1 MKTRSVKIVIKL
13 KPCVLFVI
21 ILLYG
26 CSVIPKGR
34 TSFSEQTRQKT
45 FVLEKITTGKAKTIL
60 SGLNLGTISYLPNS
74 NAVQMKGSPNELAK
88 IDTILNLID
97 ANDLYVMKD
106 LAPALFAR
114 DLPSNEQIAE
124 AIDGLTI
131 GTFGL
136 PPQSGERARGI
147 IDLYGDKVIA
157 IVPERFWPE
166 ICAAVKLG
174 NEAVNAREKVVPP
187 EVPNSNSGRISPNG
201 QSTDHGDG
209 NKQDKSVLSGMATD
223 DTSSRLMLEP
233 RRIRIFGPN
242 TSDPNRNV
250 RSEIRSDS
258 VVDAEELSPRESE
271 TVDEDVSEA
280 KPIIASPARN
290 EPVVSRGIL
299 RPFREVSKSAKV
311 DKTSPVIT
319 FSNGDDVIELS
330 LPETIDLVQLLD
342 LVSEYLH
349 LDCIYD
355 PEEIKGHVVTL
366 KLRSKLRSEL
376 RVKDLYSLLET
387 VLKSEGFAMTRQ
399 EGNLVSIVPA
409 TEALDVDPEF
419 VDPNTRTLR
428 AGNMVITRVFELQHV
443 DVASVTNLLQNMK
456 LSVAVSPIE
465 ETQMLFVTCYAHRMS
480 RIERL
485 VNMVDR
491 LGRPKEFRFRQLKY
505 TAAGM
510 LSQKILKLAE
520 ELQSVS
526 IVIAK
531 EEREPITTV
540 SISSQRTKGAE
551 SGRGTRS
558 VASQAVYLDTDE
570 RTNRILMIGYQ
581 EQLDTVE
588 GLIDVLDIPHQDL
601 RIPRI
606 YRVEHLQAHDALQKL
621 EELSVLG
628 PSDISTSS
636 SNKTASNASLVKV
649 GTTHDF
655 ALIDDPRVV
664 VLDETNQL
672 LVDASQEQHAR
683 VREFLDYIDVSP
695 DDPRILKTYKINYVE
710 AEDVTRK
717 LEELDIIGASSA
729 RSSTKTD
736 PATIVKT
743 PTTTTV
749 TTADTLVEEPRIVV
763 IESTNTLMVNATPE
777 QHDQIAAL
785 LAHLD
790 CKMEDIPYQF
800 YPLENQS
807 PDHLATVLQNL
818 IQETVQDKDG
828 KIEKA
833 TTKQEEIK
841 IVSDPN
847 TFSLIVY
854 ASKKNQEW
862 IAGLIEKLDKRRPQV
877 LIDVALVEV
886 SRSDEFDLD
895 LQLATKFPKLNPGEQ
910 MSTVGS
916 IISPFIG
923 KTGEVFTS
931 PKTGAAQGF
940 YTDDH
945 IQALLTAIQSKSYG
959 RVLAKPKILVNDGQ
973 PGTIKTVDKTNVK
986 IESIIIPEEGTQR
999 TTTDFKEYEAGITLT
1014 ITPNISEGDLL
1025 LLQVELD
1032 RTDFLQRSDMSVP
1045 PDTTAS
1051 NINTIVTVPD
1061 GRTIILGGLLKLNQT
1076 KGGTKVP
1083 LLGDIPLVGGLFR
1096 STSNTDNESRL
1107 YVFLKAN
1114 ILRPDETEIGL
1125 SELEKISERNK
1136 TPFETFEETFQKYE
1150 DWPGLKCQPMNPS
1163 KVLEIQ

>member
-1 MKTRSVKIVIKL
+1 MRSDKIVKKL
-13 KPCVLFVI
+13 RPYILSVI

-26 CSVIPKGR
+26 CSITPKGR
-34 TSFSEQTRQKT
+34 NSFSEQIRQET
-45 FVLEKITTGKAKTIL
+45 FVLEEITTDQAKAIL
-60 SGLNLGTISYLPNS
+60 SGLNLDTISYLPDS
-74 NAVQMKGSPNELAK
+74 NTILMEGSPSELAK
-88 IDTILNLID
+88 IDTILDLID

-106 LAPALFAR
+106 LAPTLFAR
-114 DLPSNEQIAE
+114 YLPSNEQIAE

-131 GTFGL
+131 GTFVL
-136 PPQSGERARGI
+136 PPQSGECARGI
-147 IDLYGDKVIA
+147 IDFYGDKIIA

-166 ICAAVKLG
+166 ICAAVKPG
-174 NEAVNAREKVVPP
+174 NETVNAREKVMSP
-187 EVPNSNSGRISPNG
+187 EVSNSSFGRISPNG
-201 QSTDHGDG
+201 QSTDRGDG
-209 NKQDKSVLSGMATD
+209 NERDESVPSPAVNND
-223 DTSSRLMLEP
+223 SSSRDLEL
-233 RRIRIFGPN
+233 RGMRFFESS
-242 TSDPNRNV
+242 TSDPRPDAQRENGA
-250 RSEIRSDS
+250 DS
-258 VVDAEELSPRESE
+258 VVDTEELSLRESE
-271 TVDEDVSEA
+271 AVEEDVSEA
-280 KPIIASPARN
+280 KPIVALPARN
-290 EPVVSRGIL
+290 EPVVSRGVL
-299 RPFREVSKSAKV
+299 RPFREVNESTKV
-311 DKTSPVIT
+311 NEASPVVS
-319 FSNGDDVIELS
+319 FSNGDDIIELS
-330 LPETIDLVQLLD
+330 LPETIDLAQLLD

-366 KLRSKLRSEL
+366 KLRSRLRSEL

-409 TEALDVDPEF
+409 IEALDVDPEF
-419 VDPNTRTLR
+419 VDPNTRTLQ

-465 ETQMLFVTCYAHRMS
+465 ETQTLFVTCYAHRMS

-531 EEREPITTV
+531 EQREPTTTV
-540 SISSQRTKGAE
+540 SLSSQRAKGTE

-558 VASQAVYLDTDE
+558 VGGQPVYLDTDE
-570 RTNRILMIGYQ
+570 RTNRVLMIGYQ

-588 GLIDVLDIPHQDL
+588 GLIDVLDIPQQDL
-601 RIPRI
+601 RIPRV
-606 YRVEHLQAHDALQKL
+606 YHVEHLQAHDALQKL
-621 EELSVLG
+621 HELSVLG
-628 PSDISTSS
+628 PSGISTSS

-649 GTTHDF
+649 GTTYDL
-655 ALIDDPRVV
+655 ALTDDPRVV
-664 VLDETNQL
+664 ILEATNQL
-672 LVDASQEQHAR
+672 LVNASQEQHAR
-683 VREFLDYIDVSP
+683 VHEFLDYIDVSP
-695 DDPRILKTYKINYVE
+695 DDPRILKIYKINYVE
-710 AEDVTRK
+710 AEDITQK
-717 LEELDIIGASSA
+717 LEELDIIGGGSA
-729 RSSTKTD
+729 RSSRRTA
-736 PATIVKT
+736 PATTAKT
-743 PTTTTV
+743 PTTTAD
-749 TTADTLVEEPRIVV
+749 TTADTLDEESRIVV
-763 IESTNTLMVNATPE
+763 IEPTNSLMVNATPE
-777 QHDQIAAL
+777 QHNQIAAL
-785 LAHLD
+785 LNYLD
-790 CKMEDIPYQF
+790 CKMEEIPYQF

-807 PDHLATVLQNL
+807 PDHIATVLQNL

-828 KIEKA
+828 KIEKV

-877 LIDVALVEV
+877 LIDVSLVEV
-886 SRSDEFDLD
+886 SHTDEFDLD

-910 MSTVGS
+910 MSAVGS
-916 IISPFIG
+916 IVSPFIE
-923 KTGEVFTS
+923 KTGEVFSS
-931 PKTGAAQGF
+931 PKTGTAQGF

-973 PGTIKTVDKTNVK
+973 PGTIKTIDKTSVK
-986 IESIIIPEEGTQR
+986 IESIIIPEQGTQR

-1032 RTDFLQRSDMSVP
+1032 RTDFLQRSDINVP

-1114 ILRPDETEIGL
+1114 ILRPDETEMGL
-1125 SELEKISERNK
+1125 SELEKVSERNR
-1136 TPFETFEETFQKYE
+1136 TAFETYEETFQKYE
-1150 DWPGLKCQPMNPS
+1150 DWPGLKYRPVNPS

>member
-1 MKTRSVKIVIKL
+1 MRSDKIVKKL
-13 KPCVLFVI
+13 RPYILSVI

-26 CSVIPKGR
+26 CSITPKGR
-34 TSFSEQTRQKT
+34 NSFSEQIRQET
-45 FVLEKITTGKAKTIL
+45 FVLEEITTDQAKAIL
-60 SGLNLGTISYLPNS
+60 SGLNLDTISYLPDS
-74 NAVQMKGSPNELAK
+74 NTILMEGSPSELAK
-88 IDTILNLID
+88 IDTILDLID
-97 ANDLYVMKD
+97 ANDLYIMKA
-106 LAPALFAR
+106 LAPTLFAR
-114 DLPSNEQIAE
+114 YLPSNEQIAE
-124 AIDGLTI
+124 AIDDLTI
-131 GTFGL
+131 GTFVL
-136 PPQSGERARGI
+136 PPQSGECARGI
-147 IDLYGDKVIA
+147 IDFFDDKVIA

-166 ICAAVKLG
+166 ICAAVKPG
-174 NEAVNAREKVVPP
+174 NETVNAREKVAPP
-187 EVPNSNSGRISPNG
+187 EVPNSESNPISTNG
-201 QSTDHGDG
+201 QSTDHSDG
-209 NKQDKSVLSGMATD
+209 NERDESMLSAAASDNASSQAIEFRGMPIFKSS
-223 DTSSRLMLEP
+223 TSNP
-233 RRIRIFGPN
+233 RP
-242 TSDPNRNV
+242 DAQ
-250 RSEIRSDS
+250 SENGADS
-258 VVDAEELSPRESE
+258 VVDAEELSLRESE
-271 TVDEDVSEA
+271 AVKKDVSEA
-280 KPIIASPARN
+280 KPIVALPARN
-290 EPVVSRGIL
+290 EPVVSRGVL
-299 RPFREVSKSAKV
+299 RPFREVSESAKA
-311 DKTSPVIT
+311 DEASPVVS
-319 FSNGDDVIELS
+319 FSNGDDIIELS

-355 PEEIKGHVVTL
+355 PEEIKGHAVTL

-376 RVKDLYSLLET
+376 RVKDLYALLET

-409 TEALDVDPEF
+409 IEALDVDPEF
-419 VDPNTRTLR
+419 VDPNTRTLQ

-465 ETQMLFVTCYAHRMS
+465 ETQTLFVTCYAHRMS

-531 EEREPITTV
+531 EQREPTTTV
-540 SISSQRTKGAE
+540 SLSSQRAKGAE

-558 VASQAVYLDTDE
+558 AGGQAVYLDTDE
-570 RTNRILMIGYQ
+570 RTNRVLMIGYQ
-581 EQLDTVE
+581 EQLETVE
-588 GLIDVLDIPHQDL
+588 GLIDVLDIPQQDL
-601 RIPRI
+601 RIPRV
-606 YRVEHLQAHDALQKL
+606 YHVENLQAHDVLQKL
-621 EELSVLG
+621 QELSVLG
-628 PSDISTSS
+628 PSGISKSP

-649 GTTHDF
+649 GTTYDL
-655 ALIDDPRVV
+655 ALADDPQVV
-664 VLDETNQL
+664 VLEATNQL
-672 LVDASQEQHAR
+672 LVNASQEQHAR
-683 VREFLDYIDVSP
+683 VHEFLDYIDVSP
-695 DDPRILKTYKINYVE
+695 DDPRILKIYKINYVE
-710 AEDVTRK
+710 AEDITRK
-717 LEELDIIGASSA
+717 LEELDIIGADSA
-729 RSSTKTD
+729 RSSRSTA
-736 PATIVKT
+736 PATTAKT
-743 PTTTTV
+743 PTTTAD
-749 TTADTLVEEPRIVV
+749 TTADTLVEESRIVV
-763 IESTNTLMVNATPE
+763 IEQTNSLMLNATPE
-777 QHDQIAAL
+777 QHNQITAL
-785 LAHLD
+785 LNHLD
-790 CKMEDIPYQF
+790 CKMEEIPYQF

-877 LIDVALVEV
+877 LIDVSLVEV
-886 SRSDEFDLD
+886 SRTDEFDLD

-910 MSTVGS
+910 MSAVGS
-916 IISPFIG
+916 IISPFIE
-923 KTGEVFTS
+923 KTGEVFSS
-931 PKTGAAQGF
+931 PKTGTAQGF

-973 PGTIKTVDKTNVK
+973 PGTIKTIDKTSVK
-986 IESIIIPEEGTQR
+986 IESIIIPEQGTQR

-1032 RTDFLQRSDMSVP
+1032 RTDFLQRSDINVP

-1114 ILRPDETEIGL
+1114 ILRPDETEMGL
-1125 SELEKISERNK
+1125 SELEKVSERIR
-1136 TPFETFEETFQKYE
+1136 TAFETHEETFQKYE
-1150 DWPGLKCQPMNPS
+1150 DWPGLKYRPVNPS